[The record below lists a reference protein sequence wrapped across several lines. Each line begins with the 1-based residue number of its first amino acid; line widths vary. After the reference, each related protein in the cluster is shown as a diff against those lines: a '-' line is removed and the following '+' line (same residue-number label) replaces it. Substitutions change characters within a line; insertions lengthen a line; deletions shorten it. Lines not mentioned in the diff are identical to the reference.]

1 MTRFF
6 TKLSWTSVFLGL
18 SISSSFAD
26 NILELNK
33 SFIEKFKNKLTISA
47 HFIVDAAHKKPNP
60 ASKDGDMH
68 VAGRAPEIGLAM
80 VAEIQNAKD
89 VPDAVS
95 AVHDSEG
102 SGQAINMSGVWRIW
116 PEHGGDN
123 SHIQQSDAGA
133 AFEGPGPTNPPHV
146 FEIHPIL
153 KIGDQD
159 LSSTLRPIEGFD
171 AKEADQAFQRYEAAT
186 FEITPTEGRVRMRMR
201 MIGFNY
207 VKFLMKVRKRFH
219 REEDGEFISAAIY
232 SPEEEE
238 LLVHDRRVG
247 FVGGTAPDE
256 KQKTVEVGECMLVLG
271 IPRVDLA
278 LVSWRIKHGGD
289 ALRWSMPYEIIVVG
303 VYDDKPKTCG
313 D

>member
-1 MTRFF
+1 MPRLT
-6 TKLSWTSVFLGL
+6 TLSWTCIFLL
-18 SISSSFAD
+18 LPISSSFAD

-33 SFIEKFKNKLTISA
+33 SFIEKYKNKLTISA
-47 HFIVDAAHKKPNP
+47 HYIVDAAHKRPNP

-68 VAGRAPEIGLAM
+68 VAGRAPEIGLAT

-95 AVHDSEG
+95 AVKDVEG
-102 SGQAINMSGVWRIW
+102 SGQAIDISGVWRIW

-123 SHIQQSDAGA
+123 THIQQSDAGSPY
-133 AFEGPGPTNPPHV
+133 EGDGPTNPPHV

-153 KIGDQD
+153 KISDQD
-159 LSSTLRPIEGFD
+159 VKNTLRPIEGFD
-171 AKEADQAFQRYEAAT
+171 AKDADEAFHKYESGS
-186 FEITPTEGRVRMRMR
+186 FEITPTESRVRMRMR

-232 SPEEEE
+232 SNEEE

-247 FVGGTAPDE
+247 FVAGTAPDE
-256 KQKTVEVGECMLVLG
+256 KQKTVQVGECMLVLG
-271 IPRVDLA
+271 IPRIDLA
-278 LVSWRIKHGGD
+278 LVSWRIRHGGD
-289 ALRWSMPYEIIVVG
+289 ALRWSLPYEIIVVG
-303 VYDDKPKTCG
+303 VYDDQPKRCG